1 MTTIFGIKN
10 CDTVRKARK
19 WLETNNVEH
28 TFHDFREDG
37 LSEEQVKRWVQAQG
51 WEAVLNKRSTSFR
64 NLDENDKTNL
74 TETKAI
80 SLMLEHPTLI
90 KRPVLQTSNSIT
102 LGFKADT
109 YQGLF

>member
-19 WLETNNVEH
+19 WLKTNNVEH

-37 LSEEQVKRWVQAQG
+37 LTEEQVKSWVQAQG
-51 WEAVLNKRSTSFR
+51 LEAVLNKRSTSFR
-64 NLDENDKTNL
+64 NLDDSDKADL
-74 TETKAI
+74 SEAKAI
-80 SLMLEHPTLI
+80 SLMLKHPTLI
-90 KRPVLQTSNSIT
+90 KRPVLQTSNSVT
-102 LGFKADT
+102 LGFKADI